1 MRPSDQALSSVEQ
14 IQNLIL
20 ESADFEDFLNEL
32 ARYSAHQVAGD
43 GDDALCGITLLRDRK
58 AATIGWSSDSA
69 REVDEIQ
76 YSLSQG
82 PCLTAAEEE
91 REVHVPDL
99 FEEDRWGPDYANA
112 VASHGLRSVLSL
124 PFNLQGDA
132 KAALNLY
139 SDVPH
144 KFNEISAAR
153 ARGYTREISQAL
165 RLAVRF
171 SLHTDS
177 ATNLRAT
184 LESRTVIDI
193 AVGIVMAQNR
203 CSQETAV
210 RILTDASK
218 QQQRE
223 TSRHRRVAGEFG
235 GRRGSPHPLRGAREG
250 SGGLARLPAGC
261 AAGLPGIGCPRL
273 SRRP

>member
-1 MRPSDQALSSVEQ
+1 MRPSEQALSSVEQ

-82 PCLTAAEEE
+82 PCLTAAKEE
-91 REVHVPDL
+91 REVYVPDL
-99 FEEDRWGPDYANA
+99 FDEDRWGPDYASA
-112 VASHGLRSVLSL
+112 VASHGLRSVVAVPLKH
-124 PFNLQGDA
+124 QGEA
-132 KAALNLY
+132 QAALNLY

-144 KFNEISAAR
+144 KFDGDVAVR

-210 RILTDASK
+210 RILTAASSHSNVK
-218 QQQRE
+218 LRDIGASLVNSVGGAEARTHFEEPGKVQ
-223 TSRHRRVAGEFG
+223 AG
-235 GRRGSPHPLRGAREG
+235 
-250 SGGLARLPAGC
+250 
-261 AAGLPGIGCPRL
+261 
-273 SRRP
+273 

>member
-1 MRPSDQALSSVEQ
+1 MHTADQSLSPTEMVQ
-14 IQNLIL
+14 DLIL
-20 ESADFEDFLNEL
+20 DSSDFEEFLNEL
-32 ARYSAHQVAGD
+32 ARFSAHQVAGV

-82 PCLTAAEEE
+82 PCLTAAQEE
-91 REVHVPDL
+91 REIHVPDL
-99 FEEDRWGPDYANA
+99 FDEDRWGPEYASA
-112 VASHGLRSVLSL
+112 VASYGLRSVLSL

-144 KFNEISAAR
+144 KFDERATAK

-177 ATNLRAT
+177 AANLRAT
-184 LESRTVIDI
+184 LESRTIIDI
-193 AVGIVMAQNR
+193 AIGIVMAQNR
-203 CSQETAV
+203 CSQEAAI
-210 RILTDASK
+210 RILTEASSNSNTK
-218 QQQRE
+218 
-223 TSRHRRVAGEFG
+223 
-235 GRRGSPHPLRGAREG
+235 LRDIAKSLVDSVGG
-250 SGGLARLPAGC
+250 SGTRTFYQE
-261 AAGLPGIGCPRL
+261 PGIRKPEQ
-273 SRRP
+273 SA

>member
-1 MRPSDQALSSVEQ
+1 MPTADQPLSPTEMVQ
-14 IQNLIL
+14 DLIL
-20 ESADFEDFLNEL
+20 DSSDFEEFLNEL
-32 ARYSAHQVAGD
+32 ARFSAHQVAGV

-82 PCLTAAEEE
+82 PCLTAAQEE
-91 REVHVPDL
+91 REIHVPDL
-99 FEEDRWGPDYANA
+99 FEEERWGPEYASA
-112 VASHGLRSVLSL
+112 VASYGLRSVLSL

-144 KFNEISAAR
+144 KFDERATAK

-177 ATNLRAT
+177 AANLRAT
-184 LESRTVIDI
+184 LESRTTIDI
-193 AVGIVMAQNR
+193 AIGIVMAQNR
-203 CSQETAV
+203 CSQESAV
-210 RILTDASK
+210 RILTEASSNSNTK
-218 QQQRE
+218 LRDIAK
-223 TSRHRRVAGEFG
+223 SLVDSVG
-235 GRRGSPHPLRGAREG
+235 GTGTRTHYQEPALRKPEQSA
-250 SGGLARLPAGC
+250 
-261 AAGLPGIGCPRL
+261 
-273 SRRP
+273 

>member
-1 MRPSDQALSSVEQ
+1 MLPPEQPLNTTEQ

-20 ESADFEDFLNEL
+20 DSADFEDFLNEL
-32 ARYSAHQVAGD
+32 ARFSAHQMAGE

-91 REVHVPDL
+91 REIHVPDL
-99 FEEDRWGPDYANA
+99 FQENRWGPDYANA

-139 SDVPH
+139 SDVPN
-144 KFNEISAAR
+144 KFDERASAR

-177 ATNLRAT
+177 AANLRAT
-184 LESRTVIDI
+184 LESRTIIDI

-203 CSQETAV
+203 CSQDAAV
-210 RILTDASK
+210 RILTDASSNSNTK
-218 QQQRE
+218 IRDIAKSLVESVGGTGTRTHYQEPDQAQ
-223 TSRHRRVAGEFG
+223 AG
-235 GRRGSPHPLRGAREG
+235 
-250 SGGLARLPAGC
+250 
-261 AAGLPGIGCPRL
+261 
-273 SRRP
+273 

>member
-1 MRPSDQALSSVEQ
+1 MLPPELPLNTTEQ

-20 ESADFEDFLNEL
+20 ESADFEEFLNEL
-32 ARYSAHQVAGD
+32 ARFSARQMAGD
-43 GDDALCGITLLRDRK
+43 ADDALCGITLLRDRK

-91 REVHVPDL
+91 REVNVPDL
-99 FEEDRWGPDYANA
+99 FEENRWGPDYASA

-124 PFNLQGDA
+124 PFSLQGDA
-132 KAALNLY
+132 RAALNLY
-139 SDVPH
+139 SSVPH
-144 KFNEISAAR
+144 KFDERAAAK

-177 ATNLRAT
+177 AANLRAT
-184 LESRTVIDI
+184 LESRTAIDTAI
-193 AVGIVMAQNR
+193 GIVMAQNR
-203 CSQETAV
+203 CSQEAAV
-210 RILTDASK
+210 RILTEASSNSNTK
-218 QQQRE
+218 LRDVAKSVVDSVGGAGTRTHFQEPGQR
-223 TSRHRRVAGEFG
+223 
-235 GRRGSPHPLRGAREG
+235 
-250 SGGLARLPAGC
+250 
-261 AAGLPGIGCPRL
+261 AADPR
-273 SRRP
+273 P

>member
-1 MRPSDQALSSVEQ
+1 MLPPQQPLSTVEK

-20 ESADFEDFLNEL
+20 ESADFEDFVNEL
-32 ARYSAHQVAGD
+32 ARFSAHQVAGD

-58 AATIGWSSDSA
+58 AATIGWSSDAA

-99 FEEDRWGPDYANA
+99 FQEDRWGPDYANA

-124 PFNLQGDA
+124 PFNLQGEA
-132 KAALNLY
+132 RAALNLY
-139 SDVPH
+139 SDVPN
-144 KFNEISAAR
+144 KFDERASAK

-177 ATNLRAT
+177 AANLRAT
-184 LESRTVIDI
+184 LESRTTIDI

-203 CSQETAV
+203 CSQDAAV
-210 RILTDASK
+210 RILTDASSNSNTK
-218 QQQRE
+218 LRDIARSLVESVGGTGTRTHYEEPDKIQ
-223 TSRHRRVAGEFG
+223 AG
-235 GRRGSPHPLRGAREG
+235 
-250 SGGLARLPAGC
+250 
-261 AAGLPGIGCPRL
+261 
-273 SRRP
+273 

>member
-1 MRPSDQALSSVEQ
+1 MLPPEQPLNTNEQ

-32 ARYSAHQVAGD
+32 ARFSAHQVAGD

-99 FEEDRWGPDYANA
+99 LKENRWGPDYANA

-124 PFNLQGDA
+124 PFNLQGEA

-139 SDVPH
+139 SH
-144 KFNEISAAR
+144 KPGAFAA
-153 ARGYTREISQAL
+153 ADLATASVFAPFAA
-165 RLAVRF
+165 LAVQ
-171 SLHTDS
+171 S
-177 ATNLRAT
+177 AVHQQDVSNLEAALTRSRQVGTAIGILMARDLVSSDEAFERLRRASQD
-184 LESRTVIDI
+184 LNRKLRDI
-193 AVGIVMAQNR
+193 AAEVA
-203 CSQETAV
+203 
-210 RILTDASK
+210 LTGD
-218 QQQRE
+218 
-223 TSRHRRVAGEFG
+223 
-235 GRRGSPHPLRGAREG
+235 
-250 SGGLARLPAGC
+250 
-261 AAGLPGIGCPRL
+261 LPGRDGQDEPAAEPSDAAPEL
-273 SRRP
+273 PGA

>member
-1 MRPSDQALSSVEQ
+1 MRTPDSAPSSTPRALTSVEQ

-20 ESADFEDFLNEL
+20 DSADFEAFLNEL

-69 REVDEIQ
+69 REVDQIQ

-99 FEEDRWGPDYANA
+99 LEENRWGPDYANA

-124 PFNLQGDA
+124 PFSLQGDA

-144 KFNEISAAR
+144 KFNEVATAH

-203 CSQETAV
+203 CSQEAAV
-210 RILTDASK
+210 RILTNASSNSNIKLRDIAASLVNSVGGADAHTHFEEPG
-218 QQQRE
+218 QA
-223 TSRHRRVAGEFG
+223 HAG
-235 GRRGSPHPLRGAREG
+235 
-250 SGGLARLPAGC
+250 
-261 AAGLPGIGCPRL
+261 
-273 SRRP
+273 

>member
-1 MRPSDQALSSVEQ
+1 MLPSEQPLNTNEQ

-32 ARYSAHQVAGD
+32 ARFSAHQVAGD

-99 FEEDRWGPDYANA
+99 LKENRWGPDYANA

-124 PFNLQGDA
+124 PFNLQGEA

-144 KFNEISAAR
+144 KFDEKAAAK

-171 SLHTDS
+171 SLHTDR
-177 ATNLRAT
+177 AANLRAT
-184 LESRTVIDI
+184 LESRTIIDI

-203 CSQETAV
+203 CSQQAAV
-210 RILTDASK
+210 QILTEASSNSNTK
-218 QQQRE
+218 
-223 TSRHRRVAGEFG
+223 
-235 GRRGSPHPLRGAREG
+235 LRDIARSLVDSVGG
-250 SGGLARLPAGC
+250 SGTRTHYQEPSQRQSDQSA
-261 AAGLPGIGCPRL
+261 
-273 SRRP
+273 

>member
-1 MRPSDQALSSVEQ
+1 MLPPQQPLSATDQ

-32 ARYSAHQVAGD
+32 ARFSAHQMAGD

-99 FEEDRWGPDYANA
+99 FEEDRWGPDYATA

-124 PFNLQGDA
+124 PFNLQGEA

-144 KFNEISAAR
+144 KFDDRATAK

-177 ATNLRAT
+177 AANLRKT
-184 LESRTVIDI
+184 LESRTIIDI
-193 AVGIVMAQNR
+193 AIGIVMAQNR
-203 CSQETAV
+203 CSQEAAV
-210 RILTDASK
+210 SILTEASSNSNRK
-218 QQQRE
+218 LRDIAKSLVDSVGGAGTRTHYQEPGQRQADQ
-223 TSRHRRVAGEFG
+223 TA
-235 GRRGSPHPLRGAREG
+235 
-250 SGGLARLPAGC
+250 
-261 AAGLPGIGCPRL
+261 
-273 SRRP
+273 

>member
-1 MRPSDQALSSVEQ
+1 MLPLEQPLSVTEQ
-14 IQNLIL
+14 VQNLIL

-32 ARYSAHQVAGD
+32 ARFSAHQVAG
-43 GDDALCGITLLRDRK
+43 GGEDALCGITLLRDRK

-82 PCLTAAEEE
+82 PCLTAAKEE

-124 PFNLQGDA
+124 PFNLQGEA

-139 SDVPH
+139 SDVPR
-144 KFNEISAAR
+144 KFDEQATAK
-153 ARGYTREISQAL
+153 ARGFTREISQAL

-177 ATNLRAT
+177 AANLRAT
-184 LESRTVIDI
+184 LQYRTIIDI

-203 CSQETAV
+203 CSQEAAV
-210 RILTDASK
+210 TILTEAASNSNTK
-218 QQQRE
+218 LRDIAR
-223 TSRHRRVAGEFG
+223 SLVDSVGGAGTRTHFQE
-235 GRRGSPHPLRGAREG
+235 
-250 SGGLARLPAGC
+250 
-261 AAGLPGIGCPRL
+261 PGQL
-273 SRRP
+273 QADQTA

>member
-1 MRPSDQALSSVEQ
+1 MPPSEQPLSTEMPLGTVEQ

-20 ESADFEDFLNEL
+20 DSADFEEFLHEL
-32 ARYSAHQVAGD
+32 ARFSAHQVAGS

-82 PCLTAAEEE
+82 PCLTAAQEE
-91 REVHVPDL
+91 REIYVPDL
-99 FEEDRWGPDYANA
+99 FEEERWGADYAQA
-112 VASHGLRSVLSL
+112 VASHGLRSVLSV
-124 PFNLQGDA
+124 PFHLQGEA

-144 KFNEISAAR
+144 KFDGDCASR
-153 ARGYTREISQAL
+153 VRGYAREISQAL

-184 LESRTVIDI
+184 LESRTVIDLAI
-193 AVGIVMAQNR
+193 GIVMAQNR
-203 CSQETAV
+203 CSQEAAV
-210 RILTDASK
+210 RILSDASSNGNVK
-218 QQQRE
+218 LRDIAAALVQSVGGGAE
-223 TSRHRRVAGEFG
+223 TRTHFE
-235 GRRGSPHPLRGAREG
+235 E
-250 SGGLARLPAGC
+250 
-261 AAGLPGIGCPRL
+261 PGHKETV
-273 SRRP
+273 

>member
-1 MRPSDQALSSVEQ
+1 MLPLEQPLSATEQ
-14 IQNLIL
+14 VQNLIL
-20 ESADFEDFLNEL
+20 ESADFEAFLNEL
-32 ARYSAHQVAGD
+32 ARFSAHQVAGE

-99 FEEDRWGPDYANA
+99 FEENRWGPDYASA

-124 PFNLQGDA
+124 PFHLQGEA

-139 SDVPH
+139 SDVPR
-144 KFNEISAAR
+144 KFDDQATAK
-153 ARGYTREISQAL
+153 ARGFTREISQAL

-171 SLHTDS
+171 SLHSDS
-177 ATNLRAT
+177 AANLRAT
-184 LESRTVIDI
+184 LQSRTIIDI
-193 AVGIVMAQNR
+193 AIGIVMAQNR
-203 CSQETAV
+203 CSQEAAV
-210 RILTDASK
+210 SILTEAASNSNTK
-218 QQQRE
+218 LRE
-223 TSRHRRVAGEFG
+223 IAKSLVDSVG
-235 GRRGSPHPLRGAREG
+235 GTGTRTHFQE
-250 SGGLARLPAGC
+250 
-261 AAGLPGIGCPRL
+261 PGQL
-273 SRRP
+273 QADQTA

>member
-1 MRPSDQALSSVEQ
+1 MLPSEQSLSAREALGGDKSPGTVERV
-14 IQNLIL
+14 QNLIL
-20 ESADFEDFLNEL
+20 DSTDFEEFLNEF
-32 ARYSAHQVAGD
+32 ARFSAHQVSGF

-82 PCLTAAEEE
+82 PCLTAAKEE
-91 REVHVPDL
+91 REVYVPDL
-99 FEEDRWGPDYANA
+99 FEEDRWGPDYATA
-112 VASHGLRSVLSL
+112 VAAHGLRSVLSV
-124 PFNLQGDA
+124 PFHLQGEA
-132 KAALNLY
+132 QAALNLY

-144 KFNEISAAR
+144 KFDGEAAAR
-153 ARGYTREISQAL
+153 ARGYTREISHAL

-184 LESRTVIDI
+184 LESRTVIDT

-203 CSQETAV
+203 CSQEAAV
-210 RILTDASK
+210 RILTDASSNGNVK
-218 QQQRE
+218 LRDIAASLVRSVGGSAARTHFE
-223 TSRHRRVAGEFG
+223 EPGHKEAG
-235 GRRGSPHPLRGAREG
+235 
-250 SGGLARLPAGC
+250 
-261 AAGLPGIGCPRL
+261 
-273 SRRP
+273 

>member
-1 MRPSDQALSSVEQ
+1 LLPPKQPLSATDQV
-14 IQNLIL
+14 QNLIL

-32 ARYSAHQVAGD
+32 ARFSAHQMAGD
-43 GDDALCGITLLRDRK
+43 GEDALCGITLLRDRK

-82 PCLTAAEEE
+82 PCLSAAEEE

-99 FEEDRWGPDYANA
+99 LEENRWGPDYATA

-124 PFNLQGDA
+124 PFTLQGEA

-139 SDVPH
+139 SDVPR
-144 KFNEISAAR
+144 KFEGNAAAR
-153 ARGYTREISQAL
+153 ARDFTREISQAL

-171 SLHTDS
+171 SLHADS
-177 ATNLRAT
+177 ASNLRAT
-184 LESRTVIDI
+184 LESRTIIDI

-203 CSQETAV
+203 CSQAAAV
-210 RILTDASK
+210 QILTEASSNSNTK
-218 QQQRE
+218 LRDIAK
-223 TSRHRRVAGEFG
+223 SLVDSVG
-235 GRRGSPHPLRGAREG
+235 GAAGARTHYEEPG
-250 SGGLARLPAGC
+250 KVSPGAR
-261 AAGLPGIGCPRL
+261 
-273 SRRP
+273 S

>member
-1 MRPSDQALSSVEQ
+1 MLPPELPLNTTEQ
-14 IQNLIL
+14 VQNLIL
-20 ESADFEDFLNEL
+20 DSADFEQFLNEL
-32 ARYSAHQVAGD
+32 ARFSAHQMAGD

-82 PCLTAAEEE
+82 PCLTAAEEH
-91 REVHVPDL
+91 REVNVPDL

-124 PFNLQGDA
+124 PFNLQGEA

-144 KFNEISAAR
+144 KFDERAAAK

-177 ATNLRAT
+177 AANLRAT
-184 LESRTVIDI
+184 LESRTIIDI

-203 CSQETAV
+203 CSQDAAV
-210 RILTDASK
+210 RILTEASSNSNTK
-218 QQQRE
+218 LRDIAK
-223 TSRHRRVAGEFG
+223 SLVDSVCGAGTRTHYQEPG
-235 GRRGSPHPLRGAREG
+235 KAQ
-250 SGGLARLPAGC
+250 AG
-261 AAGLPGIGCPRL
+261 
-273 SRRP
+273 

>member
-1 MRPSDQALSSVEQ
+1 MRTPDQTRSSSPRALTSVEQ

-20 ESADFEDFLNEL
+20 ESADFEAFLNEL

-99 FEEDRWGPDYANA
+99 LEESRWGPDYAEA

-124 PFNLQGDA
+124 PFSLQGEA

-139 SDVPH
+139 SEVPR
-144 KFNEISAAR
+144 KFNDAAIAH

-171 SLHTDS
+171 SLHSDS

-193 AVGIVMAQNR
+193 AIGIVMAQNR

-210 RILTDASK
+210 RILTDASSNSNVK
-218 QQQRE
+218 LRDIAASLVNSVGGTEARTHFQEPGQVQ
-223 TSRHRRVAGEFG
+223 AG
-235 GRRGSPHPLRGAREG
+235 
-250 SGGLARLPAGC
+250 
-261 AAGLPGIGCPRL
+261 
-273 SRRP
+273 

>member
-1 MRPSDQALSSVEQ
+1 MLHPEKPLNATEQ
-14 IQNLIL
+14 VQNLIL
-20 ESADFEDFLNEL
+20 DSADFEDFMNEL
-32 ARYSAHQVAGD
+32 ARFSAHQVAGE

-82 PCLTAAEEE
+82 PCLTAAKEE

-99 FEEDRWGPDYANA
+99 FEENRWGPDYASA

-124 PFNLQGDA
+124 PFNLQGEA

-144 KFNEISAAR
+144 KFDERSTAK
-153 ARGYTREISQAL
+153 ARGFTREISQAL

-171 SLHTDS
+171 SLHSDS
-177 ATNLRAT
+177 AANLRAT
-184 LESRTVIDI
+184 LQSRTIIDI
-193 AVGIVMAQNR
+193 AIGIVMAQNR
-203 CSQETAV
+203 CSQEAAV
-210 RILTDASK
+210 SILTEAASNSNTK
-218 QQQRE
+218 LRE
-223 TSRHRRVAGEFG
+223 IAKSLVDSVGGAGTRTHFQE
-235 GRRGSPHPLRGAREG
+235 
-250 SGGLARLPAGC
+250 
-261 AAGLPGIGCPRL
+261 PGHL
-273 SRRP
+273 QADQTA

>member
-1 MRPSDQALSSVEQ
+1 MPSPEHPLSATDKV
-14 IQNLIL
+14 QNLIL
-20 ESADFEDFLNEL
+20 DSADFEDFLNEL
-32 ARYSAHQVAGD
+32 ARFSAHQMAGD

-82 PCLTAAEEE
+82 PCLTAAKDE
-91 REVHVPDL
+91 REVYVPDL

-124 PFNLQGDA
+124 PFNLQGEA

-144 KFNEISAAR
+144 KFDGGAAAR
-153 ARGYTREISQAL
+153 ARDFTREISQAL

-171 SLHTDS
+171 SLHADS
-177 ATNLRAT
+177 ASNLRAT
-184 LESRTVIDI
+184 LESRTIIDI
-193 AVGIVMAQNR
+193 AIGIVMAQNR
-203 CSQETAV
+203 CSQSAAV
-210 RILTDASK
+210 EILTEASSNSNTK
-218 QQQRE
+218 LRDIAR
-223 TSRHRRVAGEFG
+223 SLVDSVGGAGAHTHYQEP
-235 GRRGSPHPLRGAREG
+235 GSVR
-250 SGGLARLPAGC
+250 
-261 AAGLPGIGCPRL
+261 PGQ
-273 SRRP
+273 SA